1 MVAGEPAKYRNRGE
15 ISFFG
20 HGGAIALMVF
30 VVDRSV
36 KLSLFAMALGV
47 LAIANDFT
55 AMNVAIPAI
64 EKDFDTGVTTTQ
76 WVVNAYA
83 LSFGVLIVT
92 GGRLADLFGRREAFF
107 LGAGIF
113 GLMSLLAGLAQSEAW
128 LIAARALMGVGGA
141 LMWPAV
147 LGMTYGALPAEKAG
161 LAGGLIL
168 GVAGMG
174 NALGP
179 VIGGA
184 LTEFLSWRW
193 ILFLN
198 VPIILIAVLCVWLY
212 IHQPKP
218 EPADR
223 QIDYAGI
230 STVTGGLVLF
240 MVALDQVVDLGWG
253 DPLIIG
259 AIALAAL
266 LLVVFALVER
276 RAGEHALIPRDMI
289 SNESF
294 AASCLAILFMSAVFF
309 GALFYLP
316 QYMLKEFGYT
326 AFEAGLGLLPFMAIF
341 AATSFISG
349 PLYNRLGP
357 KPIVTA
363 GAACI
368 AAGPLVVSFGISSG
382 GSYQA
387 LVPGMV
393 VLGIG
398 VGLFYSSATTSGVT
412 SVAESRTS
420 LAGGIIYMCQI
431 AGGSVGLALTTTVFA
446 SQSDLISG
454 LHAAFRLDAALAFI
468 GFLIVLFYVG
478 GRIGALRRQA
488 S

>member
-1 MVAGEPAKYRNRGE
+1 MVVGEPAKYWNRGGPG
-15 ISFFG
+15 FFG
-20 HGGAIALMVF
+20 HGTAIALMVS
-30 VVDRSV
+30 VMDRSV

-113 GLMSLLAGLAQSEAW
+113 GLMSLLAGVAQSEAW

-198 VPIILIAVLCVWLY
+198 VPIILIAVLFVWLY

-218 EPADR
+218 EIADR

-259 AIALAAL
+259 AVALAAL

-289 SNESF
+289 RDESF

-363 GAACI
+363 GAAFI

-454 LHAAFRLDAALAFI
+454 LHAAFHLDAALAFI

>member
-1 MVAGEPAKYRNRGE
+1 
-15 ISFFG
+15 
-20 HGGAIALMVF
+20 
-30 VVDRSV
+30 VDRSV

-47 LAIANDFT
+47 LVIANDFT

-64 EKDFDTGVTTTQ
+64 EEDFDTGVTTTQ

-83 LSFGVLIVT
+83 LTFGVLIVT
-92 GGRLADLFGRREAFF
+92 GGRLADLFGRRNAFF

-113 GLMSLLAGLAQSEAW
+113 GLMSLLAGAAQSEAW

-147 LGMTYGALPAEKAG
+147 LGMTYAALPAEKAG

-198 VPIILIAVLCVWLY
+198 VPITLIAILCVWRY
-212 IHQPKP
+212 IHQPRP
-218 EPADR
+218 ETEDR
-223 QIDYAGI
+223 RIDYGGI
-230 STVTGGLVLF
+230 LSVTGSLVIF
-240 MVALDQVVDLGWG
+240 MVALDQVANLGWG
-253 DPLIIG
+253 DPAIIAAVVLS
-259 AIALAAL
+259 AILM
-266 LLVVFALVER
+266 LVFVMIER
-276 RAGEHALIPRDMI
+276 RAGEHALIPRDVI
-289 SNESF
+289 TNESF
-294 AASCLAILFMSAVFF
+294 AASCVAILFMSAVFF

-326 AFEAGLGLLPFMAIF
+326 AFEAGFGLLPFMAVF
-341 AATSFISG
+341 AATSFVSG
-349 PLYNRLGP
+349 PLYNRLGA

-363 GAACI
+363 GAAGI
-368 AAGPLVVSFGISSG
+368 AAGPFVISLGISSG
-382 GSYQA
+382 GEYTS
-387 LVPGMV
+387 LIPGMV
-393 VLGIG
+393 VLGLG

-420 LAGGIIYMCQI
+420 LAGGIIYMCQV
-431 AGGSVGLALTTTVFA
+431 AGGSAGLALTTTVFA

-454 LHAAFRLDAALAFI
+454 LHAAFRLDAGLAFV
-468 GFLIVLFYVG
+468 GFVIVLLFVG
-478 GRIGALRRQA
+478 GRLSVGRSRT